1 MKKTLISALIAT
13 LPLAATVAM
22 PAKAADELNVGPGV
36 TYAGAPLALHGA
48 DPVALLD
55 QEQTVTG
62 SPQYFAAHEGAAF
75 YFTSEA
81 NKAAFEANPERYAPQ
96 NGGFCTFGVSVGKKF
111 DGNPQHFDVHD
122 GKIFVFLNA
131 DTRDAYFK
139 DVEGTI
145 AKADAQW
152 AEIEHVAAGDL

>member
-1 MKKTLISALIAT
+1 MKSLLLSTLVAALPLSAALT
-13 LPLAATVAM
+13 LPAL
-22 PAKAADELNVGPGV
+22 AADEINVGPGV

-55 QEQTVTG
+55 GGETVTG
-62 SPQYFAAHEGAAF
+62 DARFFAAHDGAAF
-75 YFTSEA
+75 YFTSEE
-81 NKAAFEANPERYAPQ
+81 NRDRFEADPARYMPQ

-111 DGNPQHFDVHD
+111 DGNPRHFDVRD
-122 GKIFVFLNA
+122 GKLYVFLNA

-145 AKADAQW
+145 ASAEAQW
-152 AEIEHVAAGDL
+152 AEIESVPAADL